1 MYAKLLLDAYKYLY
15 GLNEQHLVFC
25 EITNCSYASFIYV
38 SCIMSSTETL
48 PVEQERI
55 KTLKKYDIL
64 DTPPDGS
71 FDRITKLAAL
81 LLEVPIAIVTLVDT
95 DRIWFKSRYGLDVQQ
110 IGRDPGLCASA
121 ILSDD
126 IYVVDDARTDPR
138 TLANP
143 LVASEFGLRFYAAV
157 PLKVRDGHNLGTLC
171 IIDKHPRHLS
181 DKQKETLQYLADILI
196 DQMELRLEARTA
208 VFQQNQLLSIAAHDL
223 KNPLT
228 TLTIWP
234 DLIKEQKSDAELID
248 EMCDRIKD
256 SAVRMNRRVNDLLE
270 TARKESSKVQLRFQK
285 ISISSIVESV
295 VKTNEILASNKK
307 INLVLKIDN
316 HPIIVGDEDRFTEL
330 VDNLINNA
338 IKYSPSGKQIL
349 VSLSEEHGNAVFK
362 VSDEGQGLTEE
373 DKKSL
378 FQRFVRL
385 SAQPTGNETSTGLG
399 LSIVKSLVDAHNGEI
414 TAKSE
419 GKFKGA
425 TFTVKIP
432 SVTA

>member
-1 MYAKLLLDAYKYLY
+1 
-15 GLNEQHLVFC
+15 
-25 EITNCSYASFIYV
+25 
-38 SCIMSSTETL
+38 MSSTETI
-48 PVEQERI
+48 PAEQERI
-55 KTLKKYDIL
+55 NTLKKYDIL

-95 DRIWFKSRYGLDVQQ
+95 DRIWFKSRYGLDIQQ
-110 IGRDPGLCASA
+110 ISRDPGLCASA

-126 IYVVDDARTDPR
+126 IYEVDDARTDPR

-143 LVASEFGLRFYAAV
+143 LVASGFGLRFYAAV

-181 DKQKETLQYLADILI
+181 EKQKETLQYLADILI
-196 DQMELRLEARTA
+196 DQLELRLEARTA

-234 DLIKEQKSDAELID
+234 DLIKQEKNDPKVID
-248 EMCDRIKD
+248 EMCDKIKD
-256 SAVRMNRRVNDLLE
+256 AAERMNRRVNDLLE
-270 TARKESSKVQLRFQK
+270 TAKKDAGKVQLKFKK
-285 ISISSIVESV
+285 IDISSLVESV
-295 VKTNEILASNKK
+295 VKTNEVLANNKK
-307 INLVLKIDN
+307 ITIDFKIDK
-316 HPIIVGDEDRFTEL
+316 HPVINGDEDRMTEL

-338 IKYSPSGKQIL
+338 IKYSPSGKQIF
-349 VSLSEEHGNAVFK
+349 VSLTEENGNAIFQVK
-362 VSDEGQGLTEE
+362 DEGQGLNE
-373 DKKSL
+373 DDKAKL

-385 SAQPTGNETSTGLG
+385 SAKPTGGETSTGLG
-399 LSIVKSLVDAHNGEI
+399 LSIVKSLVDAHHGQI
-414 TAKSE
+414 TVQSD
-419 GKFKGA
+419 GKFKGS

-432 SVTA
+432 SISP